1 MPHRISFRRSQS
13 SSGAD
18 GDDSQGLSK
27 RLSAVAQDE
36 AADAQDV
43 VRETA
48 EIIRRWIKDRPH
60 SWEKDPQAAGEGLE
74 AGMAEW
80 VARQGWRGCCA
91 NFTQALRVAFAASEG
106 KGLRAELAEELG
118 SWASADTEYGGPLP
132 SPKGLT
138 PHVLK
143 TLQRGEEILIH
154 GRSEAILEATTRAQQ
169 AGLFPRV
176 TLALSACDQA
186 GKRTARQLSSQGV
199 AVRLVWDA
207 ALIACLASADHIW
220 LATEGIGPG
229 AFISRIGANSL
240 VAEANRLE
248 IPVSVLCT
256 TDAVLPG
263 GEIALPAWGDDE
275 KWQLWSQGPEGVKIE
290 AQPYQI
296 IDARGVAR
304 WITEEGLQDLGDLCV
319 RHQQLG
325 AAPLCGSTYD
335 NKNVHANTESAG
347 LTTTPFSD
355 DR

>member
-1 MPHRISFRRSQS
+1 MPHRISFRWSQS

-18 GDDSQGLSK
+18 GDDSQGLIK

-36 AADAQDV
+36 AADAQEV

-48 EIIRRWIKDRPH
+48 ELIRRWVKDRPH
-60 SWEKDPQAAGEGLE
+60 TWDKDPRGAGEELE
-74 AGMAEW
+74 AGLVEW
-80 VARQGWRGCCA
+80 LTRQAWRGPCA
-91 NFTQALRVAFAASEG
+91 NFIQSLRVAFAAAG
-106 KGLRAELAEELG
+106 KDEQLRAELVAEL
-118 SWASADTEYGGPLP
+118 SAWASEDPDYDGPLP

-138 PHVLK
+138 PHVLH

-154 GRSEAILEATTRAQQ
+154 GRSEAIIEAVTRAQQ

-176 TLALSACDQA
+176 TLALSAWDQA

-207 ALIACLASADHIW
+207 ALIACVAGADHVW

-256 TDAVLPG
+256 SDAVLPG
-263 GEIALPAWGDDE
+263 ADMALPSWGEEE
-275 KWQLWSQGPEGVKIE
+275 KWLLWSQGPEGVELE

-296 IDARGVAR
+296 IDARGVNR
-304 WITEEGLQDLGDLCV
+304 WITEEGLRDLGDLCV
-319 RHQQLG
+319 RHQQSG
-325 AAPLCGSTYD
+325 TAPLCGSTYEKQD
-335 NKNVHANTESAG
+335 VQANTDSAG
-347 LTTTPFSD
+347 LTTTISD